1 MLLDCRHSQ
10 YPIQINRTSNCLL
23 CNDRLTIAHMGG
35 DLHRVMRFI
44 AASELD
50 SWQFLFPIRQIASW
64 HFYEYGELSDGISFQ
79 ISGSGT

>member
-1 MLLDCRHSQ
+1 
-10 YPIQINRTSNCLL
+10 
-23 CNDRLTIAHMGG
+23 MGG

-50 SWQFLFPIRQIASW
+50 SWQFLFPIRQIDSW